1 MEHKSLN
8 TALNTL
14 LANYQIYYQN
24 LRGFH
29 WNVTGINFFGLHE
42 KFEELY
48 LEAAETID
56 EIAERILATDGHP
69 LHTFEG
75 YLKNAS
81 IESASNVAKGE
92 DTVKI
97 TLENSKVILKQ
108 LNSLLDLA
116 ATQKDEGTVSMI
128 SELISVT
135 EKRIWMLTAF
145 LR

>member
-1 MEHKSLN
+1 MENNRLN

-56 EIAERILATDGHP
+56 EIAERILAVGGQP
-69 LHTFEG
+69 LHTFED
-75 YLKNAS
+75 YLETAS
-81 IESASNVAKGE
+81 ITSAPNVIKGE
-92 DTVKI
+92 KTVEM
-97 TLENSKVILKQ
+97 TLENSKVLLKQ
-108 LNSLLDLA
+108 LNELLKLA
-116 ATQKDEGTVSMI
+116 SDENNEGTVAMV

-135 EKRIWMLTAF
+135 EKRIWMLAAF

>member
-1 MEHKSLN
+1 MKNNNLDA
-8 TALNTL
+8 ALNNL

-56 EIAERILATDGHP
+56 EIAERILAIGGKP

-75 YLKNAS
+75 YLNNAS
-81 IESASNVAKGE
+81 IKSASNVVKGE
-92 DTVKI
+92 ETVKI
-97 TLENSKVILKQ
+97 TLENSKVLLDQ
-108 LNSLLDLA
+108 LNSLLHLA
-116 ATQKDEGTVSMI
+116 SETNDEGTVAMV

-135 EKRIWMLTAF
+135 EKRNWMLTAF
-145 LR
+145 LG